1 MPAIGYSI
9 AAIADIPLADSVAN
23 VIADLP
29 GVKLA
34 RRSLVQIFLTREAVL
49 VLASV
54 TIGGTQVYPAGPVNI
69 NTVVGS
75 LPSTQDDMVIESVGG
90 AGDEIIIAGTNTS
103 AGALELRALVKVM
116 PV

>member
-9 AAIADIPLADSVAN
+9 AAIAKIPIAGSVAN

-34 RRSLVQIFLTREAVL
+34 LRSLVQIFMTREAVL

-54 TIGGTQVYPAGPVNI
+54 TIGGTQVYPAGPTNI
-69 NTVVGS
+69 ETVVGS
-75 LPSTQDDMVIESVGG
+75 LPSTQDDMVIEAVGG
-90 AGDEIIIAGTNTS
+90 PGDEIIIAGTNT
-103 AGALELRALVKVM
+103 GAAIRELRALVKVM